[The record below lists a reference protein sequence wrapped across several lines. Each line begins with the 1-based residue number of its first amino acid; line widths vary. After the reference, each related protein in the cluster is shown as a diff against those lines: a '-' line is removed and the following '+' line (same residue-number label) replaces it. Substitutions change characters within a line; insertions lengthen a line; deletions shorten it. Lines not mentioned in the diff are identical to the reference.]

1 MKIGIV
7 LEQRLHSGG
16 GFQQALNAIRQLIRI
31 CPSWMTVEVFTTV
44 AENAAH
50 PSLQGVSVRYVRRGL
65 LERLRVMV
73 LAQSSPLTDSL
84 VIRTRPVTKLERE
97 MIAAQVDLAYFAGP
111 SSYALAF
118 RSLSYVLTV
127 WDLCHRDHPEFPEV
141 SENGEFVRRENLY
154 RHAINRS
161 FLTLT
166 DSEEL
171 SRRAVRCYGT
181 DSSRLLAMPFQ
192 PAAFF
197 NNQNSVDL
205 QSLSRR
211 MGLPENYLFYPAQFW
226 PHKNHIRIVQA
237 LALLK
242 EQGKYYSAVFCGG
255 EQSNKAHVKTVAEKL
270 GVADQILFTGFVD
283 EQDMRGLY
291 SLSKALV
298 MPTYFGP
305 TNLPPLEAWGAGKP
319 VIYSILLS
327 EQVGDGALCVS
338 PDSAFELAAA
348 IERIYDDNDLQKTL
362 VSAGY
367 EQLKKVD
374 ALRFDAELRLLEKL
388 EVFNNRRACW
398 GTVQ

>member
-31 CPSWMTVEVFTTV
+31 CPSWMAVEVFTTV
-44 AENAAH
+44 AENAEH
-50 PSLQGVSVRYVRRGL
+50 PSLKGLSVRYVRRGL

-73 LAQSSPLTDSL
+73 LTQPSPLTESL
-84 VIRTRPVTKLERE
+84 VIRTRPVTKLERD
-97 MIAAQVDLAYFAGP
+97 MISAQVNLAYFVGP

-141 SENGEFVRRENLY
+141 SDNGEFVRRENLY

-166 DSEEL
+166 DSDEL
-171 SRRAVRCYGT
+171 NSKVARCYGT

-192 PAAFF
+192 PAAFADD
-197 NNQNSVDL
+197 QDSIDVE
-205 QSLSRR
+205 SLSSR

-242 EQGKYYSAVFCGG
+242 AQGKRYFAVFCGG
-255 EQSNKAHVKTVAEKL
+255 EQSNKKYVQAMAGKL

-283 EQDMRGLY
+283 EKDMRGLY
-291 SLSKALV
+291 ALSKALI

-319 VIYSILLS
+319 VIYSTFLR
-327 EQVGDGALCVS
+327 EQVAGGALCIN
-338 PDSAFELAAA
+338 PDSAAELAVA
-348 IERIYDDNDLQKTL
+348 IDRIYSDTDLQNTL
-362 VSAGY
+362 VAGGY
-367 EQLKKVD
+367 AQLKKLEAV
-374 ALRFDAELRLLEKL
+374 RFSAEKKFLEKL
-388 EVFNNRRACW
+388 EAFNNRRVCW